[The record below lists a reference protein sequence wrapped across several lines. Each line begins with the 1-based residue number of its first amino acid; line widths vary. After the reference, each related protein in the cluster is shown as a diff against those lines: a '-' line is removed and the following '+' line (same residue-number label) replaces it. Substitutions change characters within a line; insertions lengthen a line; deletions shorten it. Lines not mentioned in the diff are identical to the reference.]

1 MTWGGGRLALVLALM
16 ALAAG
21 PGWARG
27 ERPSSLSD
35 TDVEEPQIDRSAVTE
50 KERSKALELT
60 RTIPSPMAQAGP
72 VDPAQYVLGPGDVL
86 QLDLWGRLMRSV
98 PLEVSP
104 EGKIFLPENGPI
116 DVRGRT
122 LAWARD
128 RILQLVA
135 DTFRGVHADVR
146 LAHLRTF
153 KVFLTG
159 FVTRPGAVEATSVAR
174 ASEAVSGVGIAEN
187 GSRRNIE
194 VRHRDGS
201 TQRLDLE
208 MFEAAGRQ
216 DLNPMLVD
224 GDVIYVPRAV
234 EWISVIGAVARPLRF
249 EHAPGDSLS
258 TLLQLAGGLI
268 PAADSGRALMVR
280 FVGASQRE
288 SLWVNLGNPGDDPG
302 VMSLRDGDNLFVQFR
317 SEYHVLRS
325 VGIYGEVE
333 RPGTY
338 PIVLGRDRFGDL
350 IRWAGGFLPLADR
363 SGIHLLREPP
373 AESEKDP
380 EFDRLVRLSRSE
392 MTESEYAKFQ
402 TRLAERKNSFRIDWS
417 RLQKESADID
427 PLLQDGDVARVDQLV
442 SSVRVEG
449 EVRRP
454 GFIDFVPGRTLN
466 EYVTL
471 SGGFTDRAQR
481 RAVRVSRSHTGQ
493 VIPAASLKSVQPGD
507 FIWVPERRDVDA
519 WAVFRD
525 VVTVAG
531 QVAVIIF
538 TLTR

>member
-35 TDVEEPQIDRSAVTE
+35 TDVDDMEIDKTVAAQ
-50 KERSKALELT
+50 KELNKQLQLKPV
-60 RTIPSPMAQAGP
+60 PSLVAQAGP
-72 VDPAQYVLGPGDVL
+72 VDPAQYVLGPADVL

-104 EGKIFLPENGPI
+104 EGKIFLPESGPI
-116 DVRGRT
+116 DVSGRT

-128 RILQLVA
+128 RILKLVA
-135 DTFRGVHADVR
+135 DTFRGVKADVR
-146 LAHLRTF
+146 LARLRTF
-153 KVFLTG
+153 KVFVTG
-159 FVTRPGAVEATSVAR
+159 FVSHPGSVEATSIAR
-174 ASEAVSGVGIAEN
+174 ASEAVSQVGIAES

-208 MFEAAGRQ
+208 VFERAGRQ
-216 DLNPMLVD
+216 DLNPPLID
-224 GDVIYVPRAV
+224 GDVIFVPRAL
-234 EWISVIGAVARPLRF
+234 EWISVTGAVARPLRF
-249 EHAPGDSLS
+249 EHAPSDSLS

-288 SLWVNLGNPGDDPG
+288 SLWVNLGSPGD
-302 VMSLRDGDNLFVQFR
+302 VSLRDGDNLFVQFR
-317 SEYHVLRS
+317 SEYHILQS

-427 PLLQDGDVARVDQLV
+427 PLLQDGDVVRVDQLV

-525 VVTVAG
+525 VVTVGG